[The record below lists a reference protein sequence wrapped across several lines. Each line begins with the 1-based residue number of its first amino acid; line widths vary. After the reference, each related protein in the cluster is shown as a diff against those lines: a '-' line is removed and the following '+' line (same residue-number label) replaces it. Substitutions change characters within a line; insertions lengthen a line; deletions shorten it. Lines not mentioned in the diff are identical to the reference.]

1 MQTKVEVVPA
11 SVFDTQEP
19 LESVYPVGQVCVCVI
34 EIEPLELPP
43 DIFMLELEPDR
54 VKEPFTVSEQVFP
67 DKVYPLGQVKYAP
80 DGQEPLVGVE
90 PSEQTADSVN
100 VCVKDKG
107 IEPVKLLAEL
117 S

>member
-1 MQTKVEVVPA
+1 M
-11 SVFDTQEP
+11 
-19 LESVYPVGQVCVCVI
+19 
-34 EIEPLELPP
+34 
-43 DIFMLELEPDR
+43 PDR
-54 VKEPFTVSEQVFP
+54 
-67 DKVYPLGQVKYAP
+67 VYPLGQVKYVP